1 MPTQM
6 QRGKLDMSTL
16 AGFFKGSATH
26 FGLFYPRD
34 YLMAVFSDMDA
45 AVMAERRLLE
55 FGFTSED
62 VAAVPGEDL
71 VNLAGELIKHH
82 GLWVLAMQE
91 LSRAFRTEEVY
102 ADQDL
107 ELASRGAAFLM
118 VYCPNEGRKRQAWQL
133 IEPVHPLMARHYT
146 FGGIEHLVGET

>member
-1 MPTQM
+1 M

-16 AGFFKGSATH
+16 SGFFKGSATH
-26 FGLFYPRD
+26 LGLFYPRD
-34 YLMAVFSDMDA
+34 YLIAVFSGMET

-55 FGFTSED
+55 FGFPSED
-62 VAAVPGEDL
+62 VAAAPGEEI
-71 VNLAGELIKHH
+71 VNLAGELANHH

-91 LSRAFRTEEVY
+91 LSRVLRTEEVY
-102 ADQDL
+102 TDQDL

-118 VYCPNEGRKRQAWQL
+118 VYCPTEGQKRKAWQL